1 MSDASETAS
10 ATSRFVYATDWGHMA
25 PDDAQALRAFW
36 KREGALVDDAQIDAR
51 LPQVVMHATTRE
63 GDVAGVCT
71 AVAATHPRIGQPLYY
86 WRTFVGKPWRS
97 SQLVGLLLKK
107 SCRVLEQHAKDNDFP
122 CIGVLLELEN
132 ARFKERGR
140 MPVWANPRFVYVGRS
155 ERNLDLRVLY
165 FDGARLKTPHG

>member
-1 MSDASETAS
+1 MSDANEVETAI
-10 ATSRFVYATDWGHMA
+10 SRFHYTTDWGGIA
-25 PDDAQALRAFW
+25 PADAEALRAFW
-36 KREGALVDDAQIDAR
+36 KREGALIEDQQIDAR
-51 LPQVVMHATTRE
+51 LPQVVMHATTRDGE
-63 GDVAGVCT
+63 VAGVCT
-71 AVAATHPRIGQPLYY
+71 ALAMTHPRIGQPLYY

-107 SCRVLEQHAKDNDFP
+107 SCRVLEEHAARNDFP

-140 MPVWANPRFVYVGRS
+140 APVWANPRFVYIGRS

-165 FDGARLKTPHG
+165 FDGAKLKSQQG